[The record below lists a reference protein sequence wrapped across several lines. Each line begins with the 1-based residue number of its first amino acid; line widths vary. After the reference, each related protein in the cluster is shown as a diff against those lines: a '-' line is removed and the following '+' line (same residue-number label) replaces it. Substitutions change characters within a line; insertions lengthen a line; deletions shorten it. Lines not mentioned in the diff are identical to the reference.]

1 MEDERNIAYSSCLG
15 AVYSDE
21 VEHLVPTHDIGDSE
35 NGNADRIFVLGK
47 DWMKVSVIASERTVS
62 EMVTR
67 YSPIDVI
74 SVWGHV
80 NHGKKCLDKFV
91 ASIGSS
97 IALGEACNLVTLVD
111 PPDIT
116 DKKAMDILKKIF
128 ITERNTIVTG
138 E

>member
-15 AVYSDE
+15 TVYSDE
-21 VEHLVPTHDIGDSE
+21 VEHIEPTHNIEDSE
-35 NGNADRIFVLGK
+35 NGNAYRIFILGK
-47 DWMKVSVIASERTVS
+47 DWMKVSVVVNEATVS
-62 EMVTR
+62 EMVSR
-67 YSPIDVI
+67 CSPIDII

-97 IALGEACNLVTLVD
+97 IALGKACNLVTLID

-128 ITERNTIVTG
+128 VTEHNTIVTG